1 MIILQALGLTPQQLN
16 KMNNAQHRRAVSSP
30 AHYPMPETSEH
41 VQGMFK
47 MIYQPETKKIKLDLL
62 PFIWFFFFFLR
73 RTPEIFFRI
82 MGATRE
88 RQ

>member
-41 VQGMFK
+41 VHGMFE
-47 MIYQPETKKIKLDLL
+47 MIY
-62 PFIWFFFFFLR
+62 
-73 RTPEIFFRI
+73 
-82 MGATRE
+82 
-88 RQ
+88 